1 MLDYRLVEALA
12 AVVLEGGFDKAAR
25 ALHLT
30 QPAVSQRVKA
40 LEDALGTL
48 LVVRSSPPQAT
59 AEGQRVVEHFL
70 KVGQL
75 EDDLSQGLAP
85 ELEKGPEQAWTTLR
99 VGVNADSLATWFLAA
114 VRPFLEAEQVLL
126 NVSVEDQDL
135 SHELLRDGVVAAC
148 LGTRPEPLQGC
159 RCLALGRMDYL
170 CLATPAF
177 AARWFPQGLT
187 PAAVQRAPAVVFNRK
202 DRMHARFLAG
212 LLGREMRFPAHYLP
226 SSEQFLELVAAGL
239 AYGMVPELQA
249 RSRLASGELAD
260 LAPGRAEAAALYWHA
275 WGLRT
280 GRLDRLTGQ
289 VVRAARAVLA

>member
-1 MLDYRLVEALA
+1 MQGMLDYRLIEALA
-12 AVVLEGGFDKAAR
+12 AVVLEGGFDRAAR
-25 ALHLT
+25 VLHLT

-48 LVVRSSPPQAT
+48 LVVRSTPPRAT

-75 EDDLSQGLAP
+75 EDDLRRGLVQ
-85 ELEKGPEQAWTTLR
+85 ERDGEWTTLR

-114 VRPFLEAEQVLL
+114 ARPFLEREPVLL
-126 NVSVEDQDL
+126 DLSVEDQDL
-135 SHELLRDGVVAAC
+135 AHELLRDGKVAAC
-148 LGTRPEPLQGC
+148 LGTRAEPLQGC

-170 CLATPAF
+170 CLATPQF
-177 AARWFPQGLT
+177 AARWFPQGLD
-187 PAAVQRAPAVVFNRK
+187 PEAVQRAPAVVFNRK

-212 LLGREMRFPAHYLP
+212 LLGQDIRFPAHYLP

-249 RSRLASGELAD
+249 RSRLAAGELVE
-260 LAPGRAEAAALYWHA
+260 LAPGRAAAAALYWHT

-280 GRLDRLTGQ
+280 RLLEELTGQ
-289 VVRAARAVLA
+289 VARAARAILA

>member
-12 AVVLEGGFDKAAR
+12 AVVLEGGFDRAAR
-25 ALHLT
+25 SLNLT

-48 LVVRSSPPQAT
+48 LVVRSTPPRAT

-75 EDDLSQGLAP
+75 EDDLSRGLA
-85 ELEKGPEQAWTTLR
+85 LEQEEDWTSLR
-99 VGVNADSLATWFLAA
+99 IGVNADSLATWLLGAL
-114 VRPFLEAEQVLL
+114 RPFLEQERVLL
-126 NVSVEDQDL
+126 DVSVEDQDL
-135 SHELLRDGVVAAC
+135 AHELLREGRVAAC
-148 LGTRPEPLQGC
+148 LAARAEPLQGC
-159 RCLALGRMDYL
+159 RSLALGRMDYL

-177 AARWFPQGLT
+177 ADRWFPNGLD
-187 PAAVQRAPAVVFNRK
+187 ADSAQRAPAVVFNRK

-212 LLGREMRFPAHYLP
+212 LLGREIRFPAHYLP

-239 AYGMVPELQA
+239 AYGMAPELQS
-249 RSRLASGELAD
+249 RERLAAGELVN
-260 LAPGRAEAAALYWHA
+260 LAPGRSEAAVLYWHT

-280 GRLDRLTGQ
+280 RRLDRLTAQ
-289 VVRAARAVLA
+289 AVRGARTVLAP

>member
-1 MLDYRLVEALA
+1 MLDYRLVQALA

-48 LVVRSSPPQAT
+48 LVVRSTPPRAT
-59 AEGQRVVEHFL
+59 AEGQRVVGHFL

-75 EDDLSQGLAP
+75 EQDLSRSLAR
-85 ELEKGPEQAWTTLR
+85 EREDDWTTLR
-99 VGVNADSLATWFLAA
+99 LGVNADSLATWLLPAL
-114 VRPFLEAEQVLL
+114 RPLLEQERVLL
-126 NVSVEDQDL
+126 DLSVEDQDL
-135 SHELLRDGVVAAC
+135 AHELLRDGSVAAC
-148 LGTRPEPLQGC
+148 LGTRAEPLQGC

-170 CLATPAF
+170 CLATPQF
-177 AARWFPQGLT
+177 AARWFPAGLDQE
-187 PAAVQRAPAVVFNRK
+187 AARRAPAVVFNRK

-212 LLGREMRFPAHYLP
+212 LLGQETRFPAHYLP

-249 RSRLASGELAD
+249 RPLLAAGTLLD
-260 LAPGRAEAAALYWHA
+260 LAPGRSEAAVLYWHA

-280 GRLDRLTGQ
+280 RLLDRLTAQ
-289 VVRAARAVLA
+289 AVRAARAILA

>member
-75 EDDLSQGLAP
+75 EDDLSRGLSR
-85 ELEKGPEQAWTTLR
+85 EPEQEWSTLR
-99 VGVNADSLATWFLAA
+99 VGVNADSLATWFLGA
-114 VRPFLEAEQVLL
+114 VRPFLEAERVLL
-126 NVSVEDQDL
+126 DVSVEDQDL

-148 LGTRPEPLQGC
+148 LGTRSEPLQGC

-170 CLATPAF
+170 CLATPDF

-187 PAAVQRAPAVVFNRK
+187 PEAVQRAPAVVFNRK

-239 AYGMVPELQA
+239 AYGMVPGLQA
-249 RSRLASGELAD
+249 RERLASGELAD

-280 GRLDRLTGQ
+280 GRLDRLTAQ

>member
-1 MLDYRLVEALA
+1 MFDYRLVEALA
-12 AVVLEGGFDKAAR
+12 AVVLEGGFDRAAR

-30 QPAVSQRVKA
+30 QPAVSQRVKS

-48 LVVRSSPPQAT
+48 LVVRSSPPRAT

-75 EDDLSQGLAP
+75 EDDLSRGLAR
-85 ELEKGPEQAWTTLR
+85 EPEQEWATLR
-99 VGVNADSLATWFLAA
+99 VGVNADSLATWFLGA

-126 NVSVEDQDL
+126 DVSVEDQDL
-135 SHELLRDGVVAAC
+135 SHELLRDGTVAAC
-148 LGTRPEPLQGC
+148 LGTRAEPLQGC

-170 CLATPAF
+170 CLATPDF
-177 AARWFPQGLT
+177 AARWFPSGLDLE
-187 PAAVQRAPAVVFNRK
+187 AAGRAPAVVFNRK

-212 LLGREMRFPAHYLP
+212 LLGQEAKFPAHYLP

-239 AYGMVPELQA
+239 AYGMVPGLQA
-249 RSRLASGELAD
+249 KSRLAAGSLVD

-280 GRLDRLTGQ
+280 GRLDRLTAQ
-289 VVRAARAVLA
+289 VVRAAREILT